1 MTETTTTAMLS
12 PTPLKRCAILGT
24 AETLRMCPWG
34 DTTLE
39 VWALNDA
46 YMLQIP
52 RADRWYDLH
61 PFHQM
66 FFRSATPGG
75 PGSSGS
81 QAEVPLGVYLRPEG
95 HLHWLQTR
103 GFPVY
108 LSEARKDYP
117 TSRPFPKQA
126 VLDFWAPYWPL
137 RLSRRGVIQPGPDYE
152 VSTPAWMLMHAV
164 AEGYTEIHIYGIHL
178 ATEWE
183 YTVQRPNFEFL
194 MGVAAGRGVRFV
206 VPEPAPICKA
216 DYQYAFAP
224 KADLPKQ
231 QLERDI
237 ARIKQEGMTLRQ
249 QYAAAPWYAR
259 SARTDLTVRLQHLD
273 AVLADTRMAMD
284 RHRALALAV

>member
-1 MTETTTTAMLS
+1 
-12 PTPLKRCAILGT
+12 
-24 AETLRMCPWG
+24 
-34 DTTLE
+34 
-39 VWALNDA
+39 
-46 YMLQIP
+46 
-52 RADRWYDLH
+52 
-61 PFHQM
+61 M

-164 AEGYTEIHIYGIHL
+164 AEGYTEIHIYGIH
-178 ATEWE
+178 
-183 YTVQRPNFEFL
+183 
-194 MGVAAGRGVRFV
+194 
-206 VPEPAPICKA
+206 
-216 DYQYAFAP
+216 QYAFAP

-259 SARTDLTVRLQHLD
+259 SARTALTVRLQHLD